1 MNEFNNDNIQDVDY
15 IEVPDKTIRG
25 ESLYYSTSQ
34 VAKILDLSDSKVR
47 YYSTVF
53 ADILNIEFHN
63 KQRRFTKAD
72 IDKLRFLTELKEEG
86 MTIKQIQEY
95 CQEVDFENG
104 GEIQVKETN
113 PLSIQTLAKALT
125 EQQQLAIEKQNQVIN
140 MLLNKITDM
149 ELVITESERNI
160 KSEIASTQESFQERM
175 SIVLQE
181 VVVDTCKN
189 EFQSFID
196 QRELDYK
203 NRDNEII
210 DALKKH
216 MEDSQRK
223 FEENNAKKSFW
234 SRIFNK

>member
-1 MNEFNNDNIQDVDY
+1 MDEFNNDNIQDVDY

-72 IDKLRFLTELKEEG
+72 IEKMRFLTELKEEG
-86 MTIKQIQEY
+86 MTIKQIQDY

-113 PLSIQTLAKALT
+113 PLSIQTLAKALL
-125 EQQQLAIEKQNQVIN
+125 EQQEL
-140 MLLNKITDM
+140 ML
-149 ELVITESERNI
+149 
-160 KSEIASTQESFQERM
+160 
-175 SIVLQE
+175 
-181 VVVDTCKN
+181 N
-189 EFQSFID
+189 EFREKLNEDIRKEVAITVDDGLNSFKEELKEDLKQEFQAYID

-203 NRDNEII
+203 NRDNEMI
-210 DALKKH
+210 DLLKKH

-223 FEENNAKKSFW
+223 FEENNVKKSFW